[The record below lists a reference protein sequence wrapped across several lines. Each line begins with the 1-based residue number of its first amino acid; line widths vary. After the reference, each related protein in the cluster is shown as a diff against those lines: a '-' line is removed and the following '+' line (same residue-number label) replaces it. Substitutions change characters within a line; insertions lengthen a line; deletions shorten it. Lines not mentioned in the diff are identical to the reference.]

1 MSHWS
6 LSGRVQVKV
15 HRAETRFSQKK
26 KEEIKANLAVFM
38 MG

>member
-15 HRAETRFSQKK
+15 HRAETRFS
-26 KEEIKANLAVFM
+26 EEKRRNK
-38 MG
+38 G